1 MNTEHT
7 EMKDTNKTDG
17 VFKGEPMDANEKDIS
32 MEEQEEKAAEK
43 HKKSGKKNRKVW
55 YVLLCTGLS
64 LLFFFIGGISFWFAL
79 DEDMRTL
86 IKIKTAI
93 DREYYK
99 EIDDDLFYG
108 EIFKAVN
115 NEVLD
120 DYSRYMTEEEYAAT
134 KKARTG
140 SSSGAGLSF
149 LTQDKDGNPQ
159 MYILSVLG
167 NSPAEERGM
176 LAGDYIVGFG
186 ETKETVK
193 DSVIFDDFSAFLKE
207 RKDDEEFYV
216 KVKRGEEEKSFALY
230 KSAYVENYVFYRTK
244 EKAYSFTGDSGTT
257 MTERGLPLAC
267 LDEETAYIRLTY
279 FNGNAAKNFKNAM
292 QRFKADGKKNLVLD
306 LRGNGGGYMDIL
318 EDIASYFCKNSKSDT
333 PVVAVADYGTK
344 KEKFKAKTNAY
355 DFYFAADSR
364 IMVLADCNTASA
376 SEALMG
382 CMIDYGAT
390 RYEDICLS
398 ERNGVVRTYGK
409 GIMQTTFPVLI
420 NDGAIKLTTAEIK
433 WPVSGNCIHGRGIL
447 PEDGT
452 KTVEQDYAADAEIT
466 AAIERLKLN

>member
-1 MNTEHT
+1 MED
-7 EMKDTNKTDG
+7 K
-17 VFKGEPMDANEKDIS
+17 EKDVS
-32 MEEQEEKAAEK
+32 AKEREEKETERGNK
-43 HKKSGKKNRKVW
+43 CPTKRKKVG
-55 YVLLCTGLS
+55 YALLCVGLS
-64 LLFFFIGGISFWFAL
+64 LLFFVIGGISFWFAL

-86 IKIKTAI
+86 IKIKAAI
-93 DREYYK
+93 DGEYYK

-120 DYSRYMTEEEYAAT
+120 NYSRYMTEEEYAAT

-140 SSSGAGLSF
+140 SSSGVGLSF
-149 LTQDKDGNPQ
+149 LTKDKDENPQ

-186 ETKETVK
+186 KTREEIK
-193 DSVIFDDFSAFLKE
+193 DSVIFDEFSDFLQARE
-207 RKDDEEFYV
+207 DDEEFYV
-216 KVKRGEEEKSFALY
+216 KVKRGEEEKIFALY

-244 EKAYSFTGDSGTT
+244 ETAYSFTGDNGTI

-279 FNGNAAKNFKNAM
+279 FNGNAAKNFKTAM
-292 QRFKADGKKNLVLD
+292 QRFKEDGKKNLVLD

-318 EDIASYFCKNSKSDT
+318 EDIASYFCKNAKSDN
-333 PVVAVADYGTK
+333 PVVAIADYGK
-344 KEKFKAKTNAY
+344 RKEKFKAATNAY
-355 DFYFAADSR
+355 DLYFAADSR
-364 IMVLADCNTASA
+364 IMVLADSNTASA

-390 RYEDICLS
+390 EYGDICLS
-398 ERNGVVRTYGK
+398 ERNGVAKTYGK

-452 KTVEQDYAADAEIT
+452 KTVEQDYTADAEIV
-466 AAIERLKLN
+466 AAIERLKTK

>member
-1 MNTEHT
+1 MED
-7 EMKDTNKTDG
+7 K
-17 VFKGEPMDANEKDIS
+17 EKDVS
-32 MEEQEEKAAEK
+32 AKEREEKETERGNK
-43 HKKSGKKNRKVW
+43 RPTKRKKVG
-55 YVLLCTGLS
+55 YALLCVGLS
-64 LLFFFIGGISFWFAL
+64 LLFFVIGGISFWFAL

-86 IKIKTAI
+86 IKIKAVI
-93 DREYYK
+93 DGEYYK

-120 DYSRYMTEEEYAAT
+120 NYSRYMTEEEYAAT

-140 SSSGAGLSF
+140 SSSGVGLSF
-149 LTQDKDGNPQ
+149 LTQDTDGNPQ

-186 ETKETVK
+186 KTREEIK
-193 DSVIFDDFSAFLKE
+193 DSVIFDEFSDFLQARE
-207 RKDDEEFYV
+207 DDEEFYV
-216 KVKRGEEEKSFALY
+216 KVKRGEEEKIFALY

-244 EKAYSFTGDSGTT
+244 ETACSFTGDNGTI

-279 FNGNAAKNFKNAM
+279 FNGNAAKNFKTAM
-292 QRFKADGKKNLVLD
+292 QRFKEDGKKNLVLD

-318 EDIASYFCKNSKSDT
+318 EDIASYFCKNAKSDN
-333 PVVAVADYGTK
+333 PVVAIADYGK
-344 KEKFKAKTNAY
+344 RKEKFKAATNAY
-355 DFYFAADSR
+355 DLYFAADSR
-364 IMVLADCNTASA
+364 IMVLADSNTASA

-390 RYEDICLS
+390 EYGDICLS
-398 ERNGVVRTYGK
+398 ERNGVAKTYGK

-452 KTVEQDYAADAEIT
+452 KTVEQDYTADAEIV
-466 AAIERLKLN
+466 AAIERLKTK